1 MNIATFNKAKK
12 NMDEVRL
19 SETDTRGEAVINIY
33 DCYFTSKKTK
43 EEYYIEVQTT
53 QEKDGYN
60 WVTVL
65 QALNETHC
73 EPRTKQQGKKYL
85 ETLSK

>member
-33 DCYFTSKKTK
+33 DCYFS
-43 EEYYIEVQTT
+43 
-53 QEKDGYN
+53 
-60 WVTVL
+60 
-65 QALNETHC
+65 
-73 EPRTKQQGKKYL
+73 
-85 ETLSK
+85 